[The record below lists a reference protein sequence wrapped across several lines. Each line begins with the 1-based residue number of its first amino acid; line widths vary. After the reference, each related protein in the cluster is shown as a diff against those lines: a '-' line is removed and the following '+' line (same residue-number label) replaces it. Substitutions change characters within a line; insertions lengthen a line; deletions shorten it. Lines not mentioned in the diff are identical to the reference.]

1 MAIITPALISALK
14 TSFQKHFQDALATA
28 PSTYLQVATVIPSTT
43 ASNTYGWLGQFPS
56 CASGSVSVSSRTWRP
71 RATRSPTSSSNRPWA

>member
-28 PSTYLQVATVIPSTT
+28 PSTYLPGC
-43 ASNTYGWLGQFPS
+43 YGD
-56 CASGSVSVSSRTWRP
+56 SVHHRQ
-71 RATRSPTSSSNRPWA
+71 